1 MAMRC
6 EQHFVRLYM
15 LRMEIFGVGD
25 GTIRVE
31 HVGATSRLM
40 SWKLYVEKGWV
51 LDNMDN
57 VEFVVLFDGTRRS
70 FF

>member
-1 MAMRC
+1 MKY
-6 EQHFVRLYM
+6 EQHFVRFYM
-15 LRMEIFGVGD
+15 LRMEMFRVGD

-40 SWKLYVEKGWV
+40 SWKLYVEKCWV

-57 VEFVVLFDGTRRS
+57 VEFVVFFDGPRRS

>member
-1 MAMRC
+1 VGMRY
-6 EQHFVRLYM
+6 EQHFVRFYT
-15 LRMEIFGVGD
+15 LRMEMFRVGE

-31 HVGATSRLM
+31 HVGVTSRLM
-40 SWKLYVEKGWV
+40 NWKLYVEKGWV